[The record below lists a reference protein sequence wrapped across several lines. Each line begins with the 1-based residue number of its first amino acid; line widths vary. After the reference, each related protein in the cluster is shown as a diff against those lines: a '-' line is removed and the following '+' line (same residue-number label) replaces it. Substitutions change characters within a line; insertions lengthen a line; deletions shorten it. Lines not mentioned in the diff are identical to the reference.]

1 MTQSRGDELAACDAS
16 AWRRLLASVGMR
28 DRVGPGDLSFHVV
41 VERDP
46 VGLAS
51 EGDGD
56 TLEEAYRAAAGGQNL
71 DWASALGKMRDRD
84 CEGMMHL

>member
-1 MTQSRGDELAACDAS
+1 MTRSHGDPDACDA
-16 AWRRLLASVGMR
+16 ATWERLFASVGMR
-28 DRVGPGDLSFHVV
+28 PKRSRRGAGWHVV
-41 VERDP
+41 LERDC

-56 TLEEAYRAAAGGQNL
+56 TLEEAYRAAAGDQNL
-71 DWASALGKMRDRD
+71 DWGGALGKMRDRD